1 MEKYVI
7 YYYFDKEFYV
17 RKIVESDVSKEV
29 IAINETSDEHQ
40 KLVDERGVLHSF
52 NMRDVKLV
60 KVNEVKKKTV
70 MPKPIGHN
78 EN

>member
-1 MEKYVI
+1 VKKYVI

-40 KLVDERGVLHSF
+40 KFVDERGVLHSF

-70 MPKPIGHN
+70 MPKPIGL
-78 EN
+78 